1 MARLA
6 GIAGGLSGRVGSM
19 VFRQRQ
25 GETIA
30 TQYQPVVTNPNT
42 DAQQDSRVAF
52 KLMSQLAAI
61 MAPALGSMTVTSRPA
76 RKGRPSQRNAFFAQ
90 NYGLVETRDTENGK
104 RASIPME
111 QLQLTSSFISAGTM
125 TISQSGNTITIEG
138 EASPGKK
145 QKVALVG
152 FSSLAGA
159 DRPAK
164 IISIEEVNVKNDGSW
179 ATNVEI
185 ENVRAKGVTD
195 KITVLAYGLIPL
207 SQRMKTKMENIN
219 TPAND
224 PFISAVELQ
233 KAVEDGEMS
242 VTETIG
248 ANFTASPASNNPV
261 PNDPVPDGQS

>member
-6 GIAGGLSGRVGSM
+6 GIAGGLSGKVGSM

-42 DAQQDSRVAF
+42 DAQQGSRVAF

-61 MAPALGSMTVTSRPA
+61 MAPALGSLAVLTRPA

-90 NYGLVETRDTENGK
+90 NYGLVETRDTETGK
-104 RASIPME
+104 RATIPME
-111 QLQLTSSFISAGTM
+111 QLQLTSSFIAAGTM
-125 TISQSGNTITIEG
+125 TIAQRENVIHISG

-145 QKVALVG
+145 QKIALVG
-152 FSSLAGA
+152 FGSLAGA

-164 IISIEEVNVKNDGSW
+164 VIDIVEANVADDGSW
-179 ATNVEI
+179 FYDIEV
-185 ENVRAKGVTD
+185 ENVRAKGVTNQ
-195 KITVLAYGLIPL
+195 ITVLSYGLIPL

-219 TPAND
+219 TPYND

-248 ANFTASPASNNPV
+248 ANFTTSNE
-261 PNDPVPDGQS
+261 